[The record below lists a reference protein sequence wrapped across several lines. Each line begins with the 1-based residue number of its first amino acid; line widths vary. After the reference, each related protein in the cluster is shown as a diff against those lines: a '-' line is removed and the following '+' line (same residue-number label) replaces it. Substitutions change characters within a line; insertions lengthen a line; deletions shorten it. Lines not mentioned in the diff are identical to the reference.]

1 MIFTVRL
8 LTEPDLPQI
17 EAIIRSKKKCVRR
30 SFTDEDKDRQIEN
43 IKTAVVQQQPVY
55 GTFLGDELRCFM
67 MVHRWTAVP
76 YYSWSVLYSKTS
88 ERFSLE
94 TSGMAA
100 LFTHVI
106 TEHEKNGYF
115 RWFFV
120 RDYENW
126 PAGFLIK
133 LFKNIPSFMRYHR
146 VVEEVVE
153 PETLSVYPA
162 HNKLLAMHTHPR
174 RMMIISGTLK
184 QLHRPSA
191 DLLPE

>member
-1 MIFTVRL
+1 MTFIVRQ
-8 LTEPDLPQI
+8 LTKSDLTQI
-17 EAIIRSKKKCVRR
+17 EPIVRSKKKCVRR
-30 SFTDEDKDRQIEN
+30 AFTDEDKDLQIEN
-43 IKTAVVQQQPVY
+43 IKGAIDQQQVY
-55 GTFLGDELRCFM
+55 GAFLGDELKCFM
-67 MVHRWTAVP
+67 LVHRWALVP

-94 TSGMAA
+94 KSGMAA
-100 LFTHVI
+100 LFNHVI
-106 TEHEKNGYF
+106 TEHEKDGYF

-126 PAGFLIK
+126 PTKYLIK
-133 LFKNIPSFMRYHR
+133 LFELVPAFMRYHR

-153 PETLSVYPA
+153 PETLSIFPA
-162 HNKLLAMHTHPR
+162 HNKLLASHTHPR